1 MPLILTDRDI
11 VDALASGAL
20 SIEPAPPADFYAP
33 NGVDLRL
40 DTRLTLYRPTGE
52 GEDPVIDPAGPG
64 YSFRDA
70 ITRMADDIEI
80 GEDGFVLDP
89 GRLVLGWTLERV
101 DLGPGARLA
110 ARVEGK
116 SSLARIGLIVH
127 LTAPTIHAGST
138 GRIQLE
144 IINLGPRPIRLR
156 AGMKV
161 CQLILEQTLG
171 IPQRGYGGQFAGQR
185 AAG

>member
-1 MPLILTDRDI
+1 MTDRDI
-11 VDALASGAL
+11 TDALAAGTL
-20 SIEPAPPADFYAP
+20 CIDPPPPADFYAP

-40 DTRLTLYRPTGE
+40 DSRLTLYREPAPD
-52 GEDPVIDPAGPG
+52 EDPVIDPAGPG
-64 YSFRDA
+64 YTFREA
-70 ITRMADDIEI
+70 ITGMADDIEI
-80 GEDGFVLDP
+80 GEEGFVLDP

-101 DLGPGARLA
+101 DFGAGARLA

-171 IPQRGYGGQFAGQR
+171 IPQRRYGGQFAGQR

>member
-1 MPLILTDRDI
+1 MILTDRDI
-11 VDALASGAL
+11 HDALGEGAL
-20 SIEPAPPADFYAP
+20 TITPPPPEDAYAP
-33 NGVDLRL
+33 NGVDLTL
-40 DTRLTLYRPTGE
+40 DTRMTLYRAPSV
-52 GEDPVIDPAGPG
+52 GEDPVIDPAGTG
-64 YSFRDA
+64 YSFREA
-70 ITRMADDIEI
+70 IRAMADDIEI
-80 GEDGFVLDP
+80 GAEGFVLDP
-89 GRLVLGWTLERV
+89 GRLVLGWTCEKV
-101 DLGPGARLA
+101 DLQPTARLA

-171 IPQRGYGGQFAGQR
+171 VPRNAYRGQFAGQR
-185 AAG
+185 AAE

>member
-1 MPLILTDRDI
+1 MILTDRDI
-11 VDALASGAL
+11 HDALREGAL
-20 SIEPAPPADFYAP
+20 SIEPAPPPDFYAP

-40 DTRLTLYRPTGE
+40 DSRLTLYREPHAGD
-52 GEDPVIDPAGPG
+52 DPVIDPAGPG
-64 YSFRDA
+64 YTFREA
-70 ITRMADDIEI
+70 ILAMADDIEI

-89 GRLVLGWTLERV
+89 GRLVLGWTCEKV
-101 DLGPGARLA
+101 DLKRGARLA

-127 LTAPTIHAGST
+127 LTAPTIHTGST

-171 IPQRGYGGQFAGQR
+171 VPDRAYGGQFAGQR
-185 AAG
+185 AAE

>member
-1 MPLILTDRDI
+1 MILTDRDI
-11 VDALASGAL
+11 RDALAEGQL
-20 SIEPAPPADFYAP
+20 TIVPPPPPEAYAP
-33 NGVDLRL
+33 NGVDLTL
-40 DTRLTLYRPTGE
+40 DARMTLYRAPGT

-64 YSFRDA
+64 YSFREA
-70 ITRMADDIEI
+70 IRTMADDIEI
-80 GEDGFVLDP
+80 GAEGFVLDP
-89 GRLVLGWTLERV
+89 GRLVLGWTIEKV
-101 DLGPGARLA
+101 DLKPNVRLA

-171 IPQRGYGGQFAGQR
+171 VPESGYRGQFAGQR
-185 AAG
+185 AAE

>member
-1 MPLILTDRDI
+1 MILTDRDI
-11 VDALASGAL
+11 LDAIADGSVA
-20 SIEPAPPADFYAP
+20 IEPAPPETFYAP

-40 DTRLTLYRPTGE
+40 DARLSLYRAPAP

-64 YSFRDA
+64 YTFREA
-70 ITRMADDIEI
+70 ITRMAGDIDI
-80 GEDGFVLDP
+80 GADGFVLDP

-101 DLGPGARLA
+101 DLRPGARLT

-138 GRIQLE
+138 GQIQLE

-171 IPQRGYGGQFAGQR
+171 VPQRGYGGQFAGQR
-185 AAG
+185 AAGQ

>member
-1 MPLILTDRDI
+1 MILTDRDI
-11 VDALASGAL
+11 LDAMNEGSVL
-20 SIEPAPPADFYAP
+20 IEPAPPEEFYAP

-40 DTRLTLYRPTGE
+40 DRRLSLYREPE
-52 GEDPVIDPAGPG
+52 PGEDPVIDPAGPG
-64 YSFRDA
+64 YSFREA
-70 ITRMADDIEI
+70 IARMAGEIDIGAE
-80 GEDGFVLDP
+80 GFVLDP

-101 DLGPGARLA
+101 DLRPGARLA

-138 GRIQLE
+138 GQIQLE

-171 IPQRGYGGQFAGQR
+171 VPRRGYGGQFAGQR

>member
-1 MPLILTDRDI
+1 MILTDRDI
-11 VDALASGAL
+11 LDALKDGTLA
-20 SIEPAPPADFYAP
+20 IEPAPPPEFYAP

-40 DTRLTLYRPTGE
+40 DSRLTLYRAPGAE
-52 GEDPVIDPAGPG
+52 EDPVIDPAGPG
-64 YSFRDA
+64 YSFREA
-70 ITRMADDIEI
+70 IGAMADDIEI
-80 GEDGFVLDP
+80 GTGGFVLDP

-101 DLGPGARLA
+101 DLTAGARLA

-116 SSLARIGLIVH
+116 SSLARIGLLVH

-171 IPQRGYGGQFAGQR
+171 VPQRAYGGQFAGQR

>member
-1 MPLILTDRDI
+1 MILTDRDLR
-11 VDALASGAL
+11 DALREGTL
-20 SIEPAPPADFYAP
+20 SILPPPPPEAYAP

-40 DTRLTLYRPTGE
+40 DSRLTLYNPPIE

-64 YSFRDA
+64 YSFKEA
-70 ITRMADDIEI
+70 IAAMAGDIEI

-89 GRLVLGWTLERV
+89 GRLVLGWTWEKV
-101 DLGPGARLA
+101 DLGSGARLA

-161 CQLILEQTLG
+161 CQLIVEQTLG
-171 IPQRGYGGQFAGQR
+171 VPERAYGGQFAGQR

>member
-1 MPLILTDRDI
+1 MILTDRDI
-11 VDALASGAL
+11 RDSLAAGL
-20 SIEPAPPADFYAP
+20 LCIDPPPPAEFYAP

-40 DTRLTLYRPTGE
+40 DARLTLYRPPAE

-64 YSFRDA
+64 YSFREA
-70 ITRMADDIEI
+70 ILAMAGDIEI

-89 GRLVLGWTLERV
+89 GRLVLGWTCEKV
-101 DLGPGARLA
+101 DLMPGARLA

-156 AGMKV
+156 TGMKV

-171 IPQRGYGGQFAGQR
+171 IPEVGYRGQFAGQR

>member
-1 MPLILTDRDI
+1 MILTDRDI
-11 VDALASGAL
+11 RLFLAEGAL
-20 SIEPAPPADFYAP
+20 SIEPPPPAEAYAP
-33 NGVDLRL
+33 NGVDLTL
-40 DTRLTLYRPTGE
+40 DSRLTLYRPPGS

-64 YSFRDA
+64 YSFREA
-70 ITRMADDIEI
+70 IGAMADDIEI
-80 GEDGFVLDP
+80 GTDGFVLDP
-89 GRLVLGWTLERV
+89 GRLVLGWTGERV
-101 DLGPGARLA
+101 DLKPTTRLA

-171 IPQRGYGGQFAGQR
+171 IPAVAYKGQFAGQR
-185 AAG
+185 AAE

>member
-1 MPLILTDRDI
+1 MILTDRDI
-11 VDALASGAL
+11 LDAMAEGSVL
-20 SIEPAPPADFYAP
+20 IEPPPPPEFYAP

-40 DTRLTLYRPTGE
+40 DARLTLYRDPAP

-64 YSFRDA
+64 YSFREA
-70 ITRMADDIEI
+70 ITRMAGDIDI
-80 GEDGFVLDP
+80 GSEGFVLDP

-101 DLGPGARLA
+101 DLRPGARLA

-138 GRIQLE
+138 GQIQLE

-171 IPQRGYGGQFAGQR
+171 VPQRGYGGQFAGQR

>member
-1 MPLILTDRDI
+1 MILTDRDI
-11 VDALASGAL
+11 REAL
-20 SIEPAPPADFYAP
+20 SRGLIRIEPPPPVDVYAP

-40 DTRLTLYRPTGE
+40 DSRLTLYREPAE

-64 YSFRDA
+64 YSFREA
-70 ITRMADDIEI
+70 IARMTDDIEI
-80 GEDGFVLDP
+80 GADGFVLDP
-89 GRLVLGWTLERV
+89 GRLVLGWTCEKV
-101 DLGPGARLA
+101 DLDPVARLA

-156 AGMKV
+156 TGMKV

-171 IPQRGYGGQFAGQR
+171 VPEVGYRGQFAGQR

>member
-1 MPLILTDRDI
+1 MILTDRDI
-11 VDALASGAL
+11 REALANGAL
-20 SIEPAPPADFYAP
+20 EIDPAPPVEFYAP
-33 NGVDLRL
+33 NGVDLTL
-40 DTRLTLYRPTGE
+40 DPRLTLYRPPSAD
-52 GEDPVIDPAGPG
+52 EDPVIDPAGPG
-64 YSFRDA
+64 YSFREA
-70 ITRMADDIEI
+70 IRAMADDVEI
-80 GEDGFVLDP
+80 GPAGFVLDP
-89 GRLVLGWTLERV
+89 GRLILGWTHEKV
-101 DLGPGARLA
+101 DLKPPARLA

-156 AGMKV
+156 AGMKI

-171 IPQRGYGGQFAGQR
+171 VPQNGYSGQFAGQR
-185 AAG
+185 AAE

>member
-1 MPLILTDRDI
+1 MILTDRDI
-11 VDALASGAL
+11 LDALKDGAL
-20 SIEPAPPADFYAP
+20 SIDPVPPADFYAP

-40 DTRLTLYRPTGE
+40 DSRLTLYRPVAE
-52 GEDPVIDPAGPG
+52 GDDPVIDPARPG
-64 YSFRDA
+64 YSFREA
-70 ITRMADDIEI
+70 ITSMADDIEI
-80 GEDGFVLDP
+80 GGEGFVLDP
-89 GRLVLGWTLERV
+89 GRLVLAWTLERV
-101 DLGPGARLA
+101 DMHPGARLA

-156 AGMKV
+156 TGMKV

-171 IPQRGYGGQFAGQR
+171 VPQRGYGGQFAGQR
-185 AAG
+185 AAE

>member
-1 MPLILTDRDI
+1 MILTDRDI
-11 VDALASGAL
+11 VDALESGAL
-20 SIEPAPPADFYAP
+20 SIEPPPPLDFYAP

-40 DTRLTLYRPTGE
+40 DTRLTLYHPVTE
-52 GEDPVIDPAGPG
+52 GEDPVIDPSGPG

-80 GEDGFVLDP
+80 GEEGFVLDP

>member
-1 MPLILTDRDI
+1 MILTDRDI
-11 VDALASGAL
+11 RDALAEGQL
-20 SIEPAPPADFYAP
+20 SITPPPPDEAYAP
-33 NGVDLRL
+33 NGVDLTL
-40 DTRLTLYRPTGE
+40 DSRMTLYRDPAP
-52 GEDPVIDPAGPG
+52 GEDPVIDPARPG
-64 YSFRDA
+64 YNFRDA
-70 ITRMADDIEI
+70 IASMADDIEI
-80 GEDGFVLDP
+80 GPEGFVLAP
-89 GRLVLGWTLERV
+89 GRLVLGWTGERV
-101 DLGPGARLA
+101 DLKPLARLA

-171 IPQRGYGGQFAGQR
+171 VPQNAYRGQFAGQR

>member
-1 MPLILTDRDI
+1 MILTDRDI
-11 VDALASGAL
+11 LDALKEDL
-20 SIEPAPPADFYAP
+20 LVIEPAPPMEFYAP

-40 DTRLTLYRPTGE
+40 DSRLSLYRDPAP
-52 GEDPVIDPAGPG
+52 GEDPVIDPARPG
-64 YSFRDA
+64 YRFSEA
-70 ITRMADDIEI
+70 ICTMADDIEI
-80 GEDGFVLDP
+80 GPDGFVLDP
-89 GRLVLGWTLERV
+89 GRLVLGWTHERV
-101 DLGPGARLA
+101 DLRPAGRLA

-171 IPQRGYGGQFAGQR
+171 VPQRAYGGQFAGQR

>member
-1 MPLILTDRDI
+1 MILTDRDI
-11 VDALASGAL
+11 ADAIREGAL
-20 SIEPAPPADFYAP
+20 SIDPPPPPEAYAP
-33 NGVDLRL
+33 NGVDLAL
-40 DTRLTLYRPTGE
+40 DARMTLYREPVAGQ
-52 GEDPVIDPAGPG
+52 DPVIDPAGPG
-64 YSFRDA
+64 YSFAEA
-70 ITRMADDIEI
+70 IRAMADDIEI
-80 GEDGFVLDP
+80 GADGFVLDP
-89 GRLVLGWTLERV
+89 GRLVLGWTCEKV
-101 DLGPGARLA
+101 DLQPTARLA

-161 CQLILEQTLG
+161 CQLIIEQTLG
-171 IPQRGYGGQFAGQR
+171 VPERGYRGQFAGQR

>member
-1 MPLILTDRDI
+1 LILTDRDI
-11 VDALASGAL
+11 LDAMAEGSVT
-20 SIEPAPPADFYAP
+20 IEPEPPAEFYAP

-40 DTRLTLYRPTGE
+40 DSRLTLYRPPAE
-52 GEDPVIDPAGPG
+52 DEDPVIDPAGPG
-64 YSFRDA
+64 YSFREA

-80 GEDGFVLDP
+80 GTEGFVLAP

-101 DLGPGARLA
+101 DLRAGARLA

-138 GRIQLE
+138 GQIQLE

-156 AGMKV
+156 SGMKV

-171 IPQRGYGGQFAGQR
+171 VPQRGYGGQFAGQR

>member
-1 MPLILTDRDI
+1 MILTDRDI
-11 VDALASGAL
+11 RDALAGGAL
-20 SIEPAPPADFYAP
+20 SIEPPPPVDAYAP
-33 NGVDLRL
+33 NGVDLTL
-40 DTRLTLYRPTGE
+40 DSRLTLYRDPE
-52 GEDPVIDPAGPG
+52 PGEDPVIDPARPG

-70 ITRMADDIEI
+70 IQAIAGDIEI
-80 GEDGFVLDP
+80 GADGFVLDP
-89 GRLVLGWTLERV
+89 GRLVLGWTCERV
-101 DLGPGARLA
+101 DMKPTTRLA

-116 SSLARIGLIVH
+116 SSLARIGLIIH

-156 AGMKV
+156 SGMKV

-171 IPQRGYGGQFAGQR
+171 IPEVAYRGQFAGQR
-185 AAG
+185 AAE

>member
-1 MPLILTDRDI
+1 MILTDRDI
-11 VDALASGAL
+11 QDALASGL
-20 SIEPAPPADFYAP
+20 MRITPAPPAEFYAP

-40 DTRLTLYRPTGE
+40 DARLTLYRTPQE

-64 YSFRDA
+64 YSFREA
-70 ITRMADDIEI
+70 IAAMADDIEI
-80 GEDGFVLDP
+80 GEEGFVLDP
-89 GRLVLGWTLERV
+89 GRLVLGWTMEKV
-101 DLGPGARLA
+101 DFDPAARLA

-156 AGMKV
+156 TGMKV
-161 CQLILEQTLG
+161 CQLIIEQTLG
-171 IPQRGYGGQFAGQR
+171 VPRSGYRGQFAGQR
-185 AAG
+185 ALG

>member
-1 MPLILTDRDI
+1 MILTDRDI
-11 VDALASGAL
+11 LDAMAEGSVA
-20 SIEPAPPADFYAP
+20 IDPAPPAEFYAP

-40 DTRLTLYRPTGE
+40 DSRLTLYRDPAE

-64 YSFRDA
+64 YSFREA
-70 ITRMADDIEI
+70 ITGMADDIEI
-80 GEDGFVLDP
+80 GDGGFVLDP

-101 DLGPGARLA
+101 DLRAGARLA

-171 IPQRGYGGQFAGQR
+171 VPQRGYGGQFAGQR